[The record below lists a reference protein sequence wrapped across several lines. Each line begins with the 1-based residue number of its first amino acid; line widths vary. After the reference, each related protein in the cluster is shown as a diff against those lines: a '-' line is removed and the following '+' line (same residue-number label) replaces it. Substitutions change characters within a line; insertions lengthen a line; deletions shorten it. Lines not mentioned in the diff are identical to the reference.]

1 MADGSLN
8 FDTQLDNSGFDKGV
22 KKLTVAGV
30 AAAKAIAAS
39 LAGAVTAFGKL
50 TYEAGQA
57 YAETEQLIGGVKTLF
72 GTEAKSLE
80 EYAASVGKAAS
91 DVRGEYS
98 SLISAQNEVLKN
110 ADDAYKTAGMSANT
124 YMSTVTSFS
133 ASLISSLEGDTKAAA
148 AVADRAILDMADN
161 ANKMGSDLES
171 IRTAYTSFSRG
182 SFVLLDNLK
191 LGYGGTQEEMKRL
204 LADAE
209 KLTGI
214 KYDISN
220 FSDIINAIHAIQ
232 EEMGITGTTAKEASG
247 TISGSVASMKAA
259 FVNFLSGTASETA
272 NVEKLTNQLID
283 SVTTV
288 ITNIQPVINRAIPNL
303 LDGLE
308 ALGGTAAEYIPVILN
323 DMLPMIIRS
332 MADFLSEAIIGL
344 ADQVS
349 QNSDNITTLS
359 SEIITL
365 FVSGILSALP
375 RLSTAAVEIVGGLL
389 GELLS
394 HAGEYTQAGVDIVIA
409 LGNGL
414 SDALPELVPVAVDA
428 VLQIVNTLLDNVDL
442 LGDAAYDIIMALAD
456 GLISEG
462 SLNNIANQAPVI
474 INKIVTALIDLASDI
489 FDLGISLAAEIVMG
503 ISDYDFKGN
512 MQSVYDKLYN
522 IGADMHRSLI
532 DGYNQQVRTENTEFI
547 SQFANHTKSELMQM
561 NADLSDE
568 LAKYEKAWSELEG
581 YDNVDEY
588 LKYHKQSENGVIIN
602 SLKEK
607 AEKENV
613 MIADLYNEQIRHIRE
628 QQGLIMD
635 AVSNGEYMEEPVSSV
650 MNGYAANAKAK
661 HDNPELWGIP
671 QEYIKGND
679 AIINSAKKTTTANEE
694 ETEKQSKSEKTAADI
709 AKEQREKEWETIE
722 HYNQLGLYSD
732 QEAQEQRLK
741 WIQKYCPEYS
751 DEWYQYYKEVYDYQV
766 EAERESL
773 EATQKSLEEQGEI
786 VKEKLSEIADEYD
799 EKFDEI
805 QNRISDY
812 KNKML
817 SVGSLF
823 TIEEKENEDGTKTKS
838 YTVNN
843 IAERLAQMKSYHSSL
858 LKLRDMGAPS
868 SLISEIMNLGYVDGA
883 YLAEQLANDPKF
895 AEFKALYEELDKEA
909 QRMAEEFYSPDM
921 QALNQSTSQAV
932 YDAYSALPE
941 EMRNLGKEAVTEL
954 IEGMAEVDVATE
966 IQKIINGINPKV
978 TSEVD
983 YNFKDFTEQQK
994 SYYSGA
1000 GYDKAFNTA
1009 EYKQAAQTVQE
1020 IGSIIASEMMQIFPK
1035 FTERPDNKTINL
1047 EAALTTV
1054 VQLDGK
1060 TLGQAVTEYQLTEQ
1074 RKGDY

>member
-39 LAGAVTAFGKL
+39 LVGATTAFSKL

-91 DVRGEYS
+91 EVRGEYS

-133 ASLISSLEGDTKAAA
+133 AALISSLEGDTKAAA

-182 SFVLLDNLK
+182 SYVLLDNLK

-247 TISGSVASMKAA
+247 TISGSIASMKAA

-349 QNSDNITTLS
+349 QNSDDITELS

-365 FVSGILSALP
+365 FVSGILSSLP
-375 RLSTAAVEIVGGLL
+375 RLSTAAVEIVSGLL
-389 GELLS
+389 KEILS

-442 LGDAAYDIIMALAD
+442 LGDAAADLIRGLAD

-462 SLNNIANQAPVI
+462 SLKQIVENIPI
-474 INKIVTALIDLASDI
+474 IITKIVQGLLNLASDI
-489 FDLGISLAAEIVMG
+489 FDVGEDLAEEIVKG
-503 ISDYDFKGN
+503 LENYDFEAN
-512 MQSVYDKLYN
+512 MQTVYDKLYN
-522 IGADMHRSLI
+522 LGAKMHKELIAGYNEEVREENAEFINQFADM
-532 DGYNQQVRTENTEFI
+532 
-547 SQFANHTKSELMQM
+547 TKSELEALNVRLTDLYSYYQREYDKY
-561 NADLSDE
+561 ADGG
-568 LAKYEKAWSELEG
+568 SE
-581 YDNVDEY
+581 
-588 LKYHKQSENGVIIN
+588 
-602 SLKEK
+602 
-607 AEKENV
+607 AEKR
-613 MIADLYNEQIRHIRE
+613 AAEQAKQRMKEISDQRALLTDALAYGRYKGGKNAPIPTVDPVKS
-628 QQGLIMD
+628 IMD
-635 AVSNGEYMEEPVSSV
+635 
-650 MNGYAANAKAK
+650 GYAANAKAK

-679 AIINSAKKTTTANEE
+679 AIIDSAKKTTTAIEE
-694 ETEKQSKSEKTAADI
+694 EVEKQNKSKKTAADI
-709 AKEQREKEWETIE
+709 AKEQREKEWEAIE
-722 HYNQLGLYSD
+722 HYNQLGMYSD
-732 QEAQEQRLK
+732 KEAQEQRLR
-741 WIQKYCPEYS
+741 WIKKYCPKYS
-751 DEWYQYYKEVYDYQV
+751 DEWYRYYKEVYDYQV
-766 EAERESL
+766 EAEKESL

-799 EKFDEI
+799 KKFDEI
-805 QNRISDY
+805 QNRISNY

-932 YDAYSALPE
+932 YDAYSVLPR

-1020 IGSIIASEMMQIFPK
+1020 IGAIIASEMMQIFPK
-1035 FTERPDNKTINL
+1035 FTERPDNKTINF

-1060 TLGQAVTEYQLTEQ
+1060 TLGQAVTEYQLMEQ

>member
-1 MADGSLN
+1 MFDGSLN
-8 FDTQLDNSGFDKGV
+8 FDTRIDSSGFDNGV

-39 LAGAVTAFGKL
+39 IAGATTAFSKL

-91 DVRGEYS
+91 EVRGEYS

-110 ADDAYKTAGMSANT
+110 ADDAYKTAGMSANA

-133 ASLISSLEGDTKAAA
+133 AALISSLEGDTKAAA

-182 SFVLLDNLK
+182 SYVLLDNLK

-247 TISGSVASMKAA
+247 TISGSIASMKAA

-272 NVEKLTNQLID
+272 NVEHLTDQLIE
-283 SVTTV
+283 SITTV
-288 ITNIQPVINRAIPNL
+288 ITNVQPVIQRAIPDL
-303 LDGLE
+303 ISGLE

-344 ADQVS
+344 SDQIS
-349 QNSDNITTLS
+349 QNSDNITALS

-394 HAGEYTQAGVDIVIA
+394 HAGEYTQAGVDVVLA
-409 LGNGL
+409 LADGL

-428 VLQIVNTLLDNVDL
+428 ILKIVNTLLDNADQ

-661 HDNPELWGIP
+661 HDNPELWSIP
-671 QEYIKGND
+671 QEYIKSNETITD
-679 AIINSAKKTTTANEE
+679 SERKTTKVIAEE
-694 ETEKQSKSEKTAADI
+694 AENQKKSKKTAADI
-709 AKEQREKEWETIE
+709 AKEQREKEWEAIE
-722 HYNQLGLYSD
+722 HYNQLGMYSD
-732 QEAQEQRLK
+732 KEAQEQRLR
-741 WIQKYCPEYS
+741 WIKKYCPKYS
-751 DEWYQYYKEVYDYQV
+751 DEWYQYYKEVYDYQKQ
-766 EAERESL
+766 AE
-773 EATQKSLEEQGEI
+773 QKSLDETRETLEKQAET
-786 VKEKLSEIADEYD
+786 VKEKLSEISNEYD
-799 EKFDEI
+799 EKLKEI
-805 QNRISDY
+805 QDKVSDY

-823 TIEEKENEDGTKTKS
+823 SIDKTKNEDGSTTKT

-843 IAERLAQMKSYHSSL
+843 IAERLAQMKSYHNSL
-858 LKLRDMGAPS
+858 LKLRDMKAPA

-921 QALNQSTSQAV
+921 QALNQSTSQSIISE
-932 YDAYSALPE
+932 YNKLPH
-941 EMRNLGKEAVTEL
+941 EMRNIGRDAVTEL
-954 IEGMAEVDVATE
+954 ISGMAEVDVSTE
-966 IQKIINGINPKV
+966 IQKIISGIEPKV
-978 TSEVD
+978 STEVD
-983 YNFKDFTEQQK
+983 YDFEDFTLQQK
-994 SYYSGA
+994 NYTSGKGFDEA
-1000 GYDKAFNTA
+1000 FKTMDYNKA
-1009 EYKQAAQTVQE
+1009 VQSARE
-1020 IGSIIASEMMQIFPK
+1020 LGSILASEMMQIFPK
-1035 FTERPDNKTINL
+1035 FTEKTEDKTINL